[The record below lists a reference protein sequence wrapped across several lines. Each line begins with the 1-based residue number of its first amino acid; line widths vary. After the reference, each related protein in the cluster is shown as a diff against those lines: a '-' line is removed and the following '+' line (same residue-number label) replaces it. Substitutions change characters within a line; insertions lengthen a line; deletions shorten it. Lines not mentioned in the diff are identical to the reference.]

1 MHTIPYADIK
11 NQLYA
16 AQYGQPKP
24 LEDFMIN
31 WMFEK
36 IGRLLS
42 PMVVTIDAGDQRP
55 MQLEMRFPQ
64 YEPRVEWRTHRQMGR
79 TKHKD
84 VALHPR
90 EWSCL

>member
-1 MHTIPYADIK
+1 MHTIPYAAIK
-11 NQLYA
+11 TQLYA

-42 PMVVTIDAGDQRP
+42 PMTVNIDAGDQRQ
-55 MQLEMRFPQ
+55 MHLEMRFPQ
-64 YEPRVEWRTHRQMGR
+64 YELRKEWRTHASMGR
-79 TKHKD
+79 SVHKD
-84 VALHPR
+84 VSLHPR
-90 EWSCL
+90 EWSRV